1 MYTSFTGFFDK
12 DYSGAGT
19 VQLLAMARLLQ
30 EAGFAFWDLG
40 QELAYKLDLGC
51 GASPPPHTAP
61 RACSSRLMDCMDRRR
76 AKLLPRAEFLA
87 EFRAARDASAVS
99 AEPLHTLPRATAPTA
114 ALT

>member
-1 MYTSFTGFFDK
+1 MRGAGVYTSFTGFFDK

-51 GASPPPHTAP
+51 GAFPPPTPP
-61 RACSSRLMDCMDRRR
+61 RA
-76 AKLLPRAEFLA
+76 LA
-87 EFRAARDASAVS
+87 PAD
-99 AEPLHTLPRATAPTA
+99 
-114 ALT
+114 

>member
-51 GASPPPHTAP
+51 DASPPPHAAP
-61 RACSSRLMDCMDRRR
+61 LGSSRLMDCMDRRR